1 MLLVVDIGN
10 SNIVI
15 GVFKDGKLLRNW
27 RVGTKKTGSC
37 DEYGIILLNLFK
49 HSDIDQKKISGTII
63 SCVVPSLQDVVAEA
77 IKKYLEI
84 EPLAVSPGI
93 KTGMP
98 IRYNNPKE
106 VGADRIVNAIGAFEK
121 YKKELIIID
130 FGTATTFDYVSADG
144 EYLGGTITP
153 GVMISLESLCEKAS
167 RLPRVELMKPKT
179 VIGKDTVSSM
189 QSGIFYGYVSLVD
202 GMVDKIK
209 KEMKSDPMVIAT
221 GGLASLISSS
231 AKSIDKVE
239 AHLTLDGLKIIYDRN
254 QV

>member
-27 RVGTKKTGSC
+27 RVGTNKAGSC

-49 HSDIDQKKISGTII
+49 HSDIDQKNISGAII
-63 SCVVPSLQDVVAEA
+63 SCVVPSLQDIFTEA

-106 VGADRIVNAIGAFEK
+106 VGADRIVNAVGAFEK

-167 RLPRVELMKPKT
+167 KLPRVELMKPKT

-189 QSGIFYGYVSLVD
+189 QSGIFYGYVSLVN
-202 GMVDKIK
+202 GMVEKIK

-231 AKSIDKVE
+231 AKSVDKVE

-254 QV
+254 QM